1 MLGAAHY
8 HLLAVLPLHYV
19 KVALSPGIS
28 VAELVC
34 VPHSELHGELLSD
47 LLVGHVVV
55 LPRTD
60 LAQQG
65 LHHLW
70 GIDVAASELGPPV
83 LSRPHLDKQR
93 ISVF

>member
-60 LAQQG
+60 LPQRG
-65 LHHLW
+65 LNHF
-70 GIDVAASELGPPV
+70 GSIDIAASVLGPLILGSPN
-83 LSRPHLDKQR
+83 LTN
-93 ISVF
+93 IFY